1 MGKLGF
7 LLSMTLTGAVVTSL
21 IVNIHQYATNNQLSN
36 ELVLARTYL
45 PLLVISN
52 QSSAVREYLKQHP
65 NAQWSVMKLY
75 VGSNGSVYTVDD
87 SWELQR
93 YVGGT
98 YEPEDSKSHDCWR
111 VHFYYRT
118 YIEEPIIN
126 VFIDKDNWEIVLVEE
141 AWQS

>member
-1 MGKLGF
+1 MI
-7 LLSMTLTGAVVTSL
+7 LTSAVVTSL
-21 IVNIHQYATNNQLSN
+21 IVNIHLYATNNQLNN

-65 NAQWSVMKLY
+65 SAQWSVMKLY

-98 YEPEDSKSHDCWR
+98 HEPEDGKSHYCWR

-118 YIEEPIIN
+118 YIMIEHIIN
-126 VFIDKDNWEIVLVEE
+126 VFIDKDSWEIVLVEE
-141 AWQS
+141 DW